1 MDNLVLTSDQ
11 IEEELENNLNQWKFI
26 ESKLQTSFK
35 LASFPEALLL
45 IAQIGS
51 ISEELDHHAEI
62 WNLYDQVTLSVWSH
76 DVSGI
81 TGRDLDFA
89 KRATSAYQTIVSRG
103 QVYQSQTETS
113 PA

>member
-1 MDNLVLTSDQ
+1 MKNLVLTDDQ
-11 IEEELENNLNQWKFI
+11 IEEVLDNSLDHWKFI
-26 ESKLQTSFK
+26 ENKLRASFK
-35 LASFPEALLL
+35 LASFHESLLL

-103 QVYQSQTETS
+103 QVHQSQTETS